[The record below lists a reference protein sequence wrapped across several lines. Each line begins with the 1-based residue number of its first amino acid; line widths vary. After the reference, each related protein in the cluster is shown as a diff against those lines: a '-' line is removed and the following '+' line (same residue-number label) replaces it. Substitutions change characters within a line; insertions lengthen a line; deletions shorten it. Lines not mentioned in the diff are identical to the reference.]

1 VGGVWLDPPGREEW
15 PLQRCRRTP
24 AGRLMGGVLPPAE
37 RRSGVLLGLYATI
50 ALLFMLTGDRIPQAG
65 LRGAGAW
72 LFAPFDRLV
81 LAADRAGAA
90 WRENERLHERV
101 TRLELEAARLRLAGV
116 ENLRL
121 RDSLGLPAYRTLT
134 LRPAEVLALAGEPVP
149 TSATLSAGTL
159 QGVKVGDAVVTSDGL
174 VGRVGEVYAGLSR
187 VILLTDP
194 NSAVACEVES
204 TGVQGVLRSFT
215 SPRPQLMLTG
225 VPMAD
230 TVRVGQLVF
239 TSGLSLRYP
248 RGLPVGRV
256 ERLAR
261 DLNGLT
267 HEIEIAPAARRSRL
281 RHAYVVP
288 GPVLPGASGAEAG
301 R

>member
-1 VGGVWLDPPGREEW
+1 
-15 PLQRCRRTP
+15 
-24 AGRLMGGVLPPAE
+24 MGGFLPPAE
-37 RRSGVLLGLYATI
+37 RRSGVLLGLYATL
-50 ALLFMLTGDRIPQAG
+50 ALLLLLTGDRIPQAG

-81 LAADRAGAA
+81 LVADRLGAA
-90 WRENERLHERV
+90 WRENERLHERI
-101 TRLELEAARLRLAGV
+101 TRLELEAVRLRRAGV

-121 RDSLGLPAYRTLT
+121 RDSLGLPAYRTLQ
-134 LRPAEVLALAGEPVP
+134 LRPVEVLALAGEPVP
-149 TSATLSAGTL
+149 ASATLSAGAS
-159 QGVKVGDAVVTSDGL
+159 QGVRLGDAVVTSEGL

-187 VILLTDP
+187 VVLLTDP

-204 TGVQGVLRSFT
+204 TGVQGVLRFFA
-215 SPRPQLMLTG
+215 SPRPQLLLTG

-230 TVRVGQLVF
+230 VVRVGQLVL
-239 TSGLSLRYP
+239 TSGLSVRYP
-248 RGLPVGRV
+248 RGLPVGHV

-261 DLNGLT
+261 DVSGLT
-267 HEIEIAPAARRSRL
+267 HEIEIAPAARLSRL

-288 GPVLPGASGAEAG
+288 GPVRPGAPGAEVG

>member
-1 VGGVWLDPPGREEW
+1 
-15 PLQRCRRTP
+15 
-24 AGRLMGGVLPPAE
+24 MGGFLPPAE
-37 RRSGVLLGLYATI
+37 RRSGVLLGLYASI
-50 ALLFMLTGDRIPQAG
+50 ALLLLLTGERIPQAG

-81 LAADRAGAA
+81 LAVERVSVA
-90 WRENERLHERV
+90 WRENERLHERI
-101 TRLELEAARLRLAGV
+101 TRLELEVARFRQAGV
-116 ENLRL
+116 ENRRL

-134 LRPAEVLALAGEPVP
+134 LRPAEVLALAGEPVS
-149 TSATLSAGTL
+149 TSATLSAGAM

-174 VGRVGEVYAGLSR
+174 VGRIGEVYAGLSR

-204 TGVQGVLRSFT
+204 TGVQGVLRFSA
-215 SPRPQLMLTG
+215 SPRPRLLLIE

-248 RGLPVGRV
+248 RGLPVGRIQ
-256 ERLAR
+256 RLAR
-261 DLNGLT
+261 DLDGLT
-267 HEIEIAPAARRSRL
+267 HEIEIAPAARRSQL
-281 RHAYVVP
+281 RHAFVIP
-288 GPVLPGASGAEAG
+288 GPVFPGVPDAEAG